1 MNPGQT
7 VPAAP
12 PWSLDEASLQ
22 CALRVGQVVVWAWDL
37 ATGAV
42 TCSDGAR
49 EFFGIEIGVLDDFRR
64 VFHPDDLV
72 RVDRATR
79 RTVQS
84 GGEYE
89 VSYRL
94 RAPGQD
100 WRWVQSRG
108 RVELDAAGKPWRV
121 LGTTIDIT
129 HQVHAEQ
136 VNRMLAN
143 AGEVL
148 GASLD
153 YRATLAALAHVVVPT
168 MADWYA
174 LDLLDEQGDLQRVA
188 IVHPDPDRVA
198 LAEEL
203 HRRFPPTRGTP
214 GQWRVLETG
223 QAEWA
228 AHISDE
234 ELALGIPDPDQLR
247 LLRGLNLRSY
257 LMVPM
262 VARGATLGVL
272 TLVFAESGRRY
283 QEADV
288 EVARDLARR
297 AAVAVDNARLFEQLQ
312 LGDRRKDE
320 FLAMLAHELRNPLAP
335 ISTAAQLLRLSA
347 HDAGVVAQASDIITR
362 QISHMT
368 DLVDDLLDVSRV
380 TRGLIQVDR
389 VALDLREVLAAAV
402 EQAQCGIAKRSQTL
416 TQDVP
421 DQPLLVDG
429 DPARLV
435 QVVTNLL
442 TNANKY
448 TPPGGSICLRA
459 HAEDQQVV
467 VTVSDTGT
475 GIEPSLL
482 PHVFEL
488 FTQGRRTPDRSQGGL
503 GIGLALVCSLVR
515 LHGGEVEAHSDGPGR
530 GSCFTVRLPRIQS
543 RRVEPQPPP
552 APATTSAGAAGGQRF
567 LVVDDNV
574 DAARVLAEV
583 LRLADHEAE
592 VAFDGASASECMAR
606 DGPFDVCVLDIGL
619 PDMTGHALATRLL
632 AMAAPRRPLMVALT
646 GYGQP
651 EDRVRSAQAG
661 FDHHLVKPVDVGQL
675 LALLEAPATR

>member
-7 VPAAP
+7 VPAVP

-129 HQVHAEQ
+129 HQ
-136 VNRMLAN
+136 
-143 AGEVL
+143 
-148 GASLD
+148 
-153 YRATLAALAHVVVPT
+153 
-168 MADWYA
+168 
-174 LDLLDEQGDLQRVA
+174 
-188 IVHPDPDRVA
+188 
-198 LAEEL
+198 
-203 HRRFPPTRGTP
+203 
-214 GQWRVLETG
+214 
-223 QAEWA
+223 
-228 AHISDE
+228 
-234 ELALGIPDPDQLR
+234 
-247 LLRGLNLRSY
+247 LRGLNLRSY

-574 DAARVLAEV
+574 DAARVLAKV
-583 LRLADHEAE
+583 LRLANHEAE
-592 VAFDGASASECMAR
+592 VAFDGASAIECMAR